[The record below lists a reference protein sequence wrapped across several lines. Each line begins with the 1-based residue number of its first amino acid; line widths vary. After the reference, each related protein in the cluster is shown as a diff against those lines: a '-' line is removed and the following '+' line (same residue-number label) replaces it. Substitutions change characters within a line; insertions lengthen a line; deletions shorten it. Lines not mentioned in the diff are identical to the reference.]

1 MRYKDITGNLYVGS
15 FLFEDTDDKELLENR
30 AMELYPSIRNK
41 VFKIE
46 TGVFYTNQE
55 SAVYETKKL
64 YIVVDLSDDYFF
76 NFEPVGPSKI
86 ISFFDCMDYYF
97 FIFEPVGPVQYA
109 LFHKRYN
116 FLNTVSFDTSDF
128 ESWEEMRRYIEK
140 TEDPISIIPVSLTD
154 HSSLFLHKGVFSDW
168 DSGQLGYMYI
178 RQEDAKKLNLTQE
191 DADEIL
197 DDAFED
203 YKAWVAGEVYE
214 IRVYE
219 KLKIFNDY
227 TGPIQNTI
235 ILGYSQ
241 VEPFIR
247 NELND
252 GLPSELKFETKELKL
267 LD

>member
-1 MRYKDITGNLYVGS
+1 MIREYKIILPKISYKDITGNLYVGS
-15 FLFEDTDDKELLENR
+15 FLFEDTDDTELLENR

-46 TGVFYTNQE
+46 TGEFYTNQE

-64 YIVVDLSDDYFF
+64 YIVVDLSDC
-76 NFEPVGPSKI
+76 N
-86 ISFFDCMDYYF
+86 
-97 FIFEPVGPVQYA
+97 FEPVGPVQYA
-109 LFHKRYN
+109 LFHKRYE
-116 FLNTVSFDTSDF
+116 FLNTVTFDTSDF

-154 HSSLFLHKGVFSDW
+154 HSGLFLHKGVFNDW
-168 DSGQLGYMYI
+168 DSGQIGYMYI

-203 YKAWVAGEVYE
+203 YKAWGAGEVYE

-219 KLKIFNDY
+219 KLKIFNEY
-227 TGPIQNTI
+227 IEPIQNTI

-241 VEPFIR
+241 IEPFIR

-252 GLPSELKFETKELKL
+252 GLPSELKFETKELEL

>member
-1 MRYKDITGNLYVGS
+1 MIREYKIILPKMRYKDITGNLYVGS

-30 AMELYPSIRNK
+30 AIELYPSIRNK

-64 YIVVDLSDDYFF
+64 YIVVDLFYDYFF
-76 NFEPVGPSKI
+76 N
-86 ISFFDCMDYYF
+86 
-97 FIFEPVGPVQYA
+97 FEPVGPVQYA
-109 LFHKRYN
+109 LFHKRYD
-116 FLNTVSFDTSDF
+116 FLNTVSFDASDF
-128 ESWEEMRRYIEK
+128 ESWEEMRRYIEE

-168 DSGQLGYMYI
+168 DSGRIGYMYI

-214 IRVYE
+214 IQVYE

-227 TGPIQNTI
+227 IEPIQNTI

-252 GLPSELKFETKELKL
+252 GLPSELKFETKELEL

>member
-1 MRYKDITGNLYVGS
+1 MIREYKIILPKVRYKDITGNLYVGS
-15 FLFEDTDDKELLENR
+15 FLFEDTDDMELLENR

-46 TGVFYTNQE
+46 PGEFYTNQE

-64 YIVVDLSDDYFF
+64 YIEVDLSDGYFF
-76 NFEPVGPSKI
+76 N
-86 ISFFDCMDYYF
+86 
-97 FIFEPVGPVQYA
+97 FEPVGPVQYA
-109 LFHKRYN
+109 LFHKRYD

-128 ESWEEMRRYIEK
+128 ESWGEMRRYIEK

-154 HSSLFLHKGVFSDW
+154 HSGLFLHKGVFSDW
-168 DSGQLGYMYI
+168 DSGQIGYMYI

-252 GLPSELKFETKELKL
+252 GLPSELKFETKELEL